1 MNFIDWCVKHPIFC
15 NLLMIFILFSG
26 FIAITNI
33 PNQSTPVFS
42 RDEIEISVLYP
53 GATPLDVEESICI
66 KLENALEDVP
76 EIIDLES
83 VASEALGVVKA
94 KLKVRVDPYK
104 ILEKIK
110 LRVDSIE
117 DFPSGAFAPQT
128 RLRFFS
134 PVLMRFV
141 LFGDISKRELNK
153 IAKNIRSEVMD
164 LPDVDYVPSQGSENY
179 EVKIEISELSLQKY
193 NLKMS
198 NVSNAIKAHSFSRAE
213 GELKTEDHNIKIY
226 TEKRLYSA
234 KEYETIPI
242 ITSENGIKILLKD
255 IAKVY
260 EGFDND
266 NFYYRF
272 NGLPAISM
280 KIKTPQEADAITVSR
295 RVKKYLEEKKKQFPE
310 NLKLRLWFDRS
321 EFIVDQI
328 VTLSNGAII
337 GSILVIVCLS
347 IFLTFRV
354 SFWVALGIPISYAG
368 GFFVLFLLG
377 KSLNLISM
385 FAMIIAL
392 GIVVDDAIIVGEN
405 ITANL
410 EKGLSGREA
419 AIQGANE
426 MFLPILGAV
435 STTVIAFV
443 PLFFIPGMVGNWI
456 REVPIA
462 VIATLITSLIECM
475 FILPSHLSKKPKKQN
490 VIREK
495 TNRLIIFLIQ
505 KVFAAVYKKV
515 LDYKIIFVTLI
526 LGISLISVGLIQS
539 RTVEYIFFPEVDS
552 LHIRAELR
560 FPSGTSKKFIDH
572 HTRFLEKTVAKL
584 NESFTDNKVPVVNSM
599 FAITNENYGYVEVQ
613 LCPHK
618 LRSYHSREIITKWE
632 EIVGE
637 IPDAISVNFWEDQY
651 APTGIPIE
659 IELQSSNNKELM
671 SAANKLKKELYQ
683 MDGVYN
689 IHDNSPPQRLVLSA
703 NLKDEGI
710 FLGITQQDI
719 SQKLSSG
726 FGRQE
731 VFKLQRNSEE
741 VVVRLGYEQ
750 SAQELNTLNIQAAG
764 KFEIPLM
771 NVVDFVLNNRA
782 QTILRKNKKR
792 FLAIRANINDERI
805 TSFDVIEKLKGQ
817 FLANLRK
824 IHPEVVI
831 SIAGQEKENQQ
842 TINYLVLGFTY
853 AMLAIFI
860 ILALILNS
868 YIQPLIILVILPF
881 GFVGAIYG
889 HWILNL
895 PISIMSLFGVVA
907 LSGILVNDSLVFIDQ
922 INVEIRK
929 GHLVNEAIFQA
940 GISRFRAIVLTS
952 FTTIA
957 GLIPTLYETDLEGSS
972 IIPMAVSIVFGL
984 AFATV
989 ITLFLVPI
997 LFLCV
1002 NFCRR
1007 VIYWLFKGKWVNRE
1021 NVEPS
1026 YKLTTL

>member
-1 MNFIDWCVKHPIFC
+1 MNFIDWCVKRPIFC

-26 FIAITNI
+26 FIALVNI
-33 PNQSTPVFS
+33 PNQSTPIFS

-83 VASEALGVVKA
+83 IARETLGVVKA

-104 ILEKIK
+104 VLEKIK
-110 LRVDSIE
+110 LRVDGIE

-141 LFGDISKRELNK
+141 LYGDLSKRELNK

-164 LPDVDYVPSQGSENY
+164 LPDVDYVPTQGSENY

-198 NVSNAIKAHSFSRAE
+198 NVSDAIKAHSFSRAE

-242 ITSENGIKILLKD
+242 ITSENGIKILLRD
-255 IAKVY
+255 IARVY

-280 KIKTPQEADAITVSR
+280 KIESPQEADAITVSR
-295 RVKKYLEEKKKQFPE
+295 HVKKYLEEKKKQFPE

-321 EFIVDQI
+321 EFIVDQLI
-328 VTLSNGAII
+328 TLSNGAIT
-337 GSILVIVCLS
+337 GAILVVACLS

-456 REVPIA
+456 REIPIA
-462 VIATLITSLIECM
+462 VIATLVTSLIECM
-475 FILPSHLSKKPKKQN
+475 FILPSHLSKKPKKPN
-490 VIREK
+490 AIREK
-495 TNRLIIFLIQ
+495 INALIDFLIQ
-505 KVFAAVYKKV
+505 KVFATVYKKV
-515 LDYKIIFVTLI
+515 LAYKIIFVTLV
-526 LGISLISVGLIQS
+526 LGISLIAVGLIQS

-560 FPSGTSKKFIDH
+560 FPSGTSKNVIDH

-584 NESFTDNKVPVVNSM
+584 NKSFPNEVPVVNSM
-599 FAITNENYGYVEVQ
+599 FAITDENYGYVEVQ
-613 LCPHK
+613 LCPH
-618 LRSYHSREIITKWE
+618 RFRNYHSREIITKWE
-632 EIVGE
+632 KIVGE
-637 IPDAISVNFWEDQY
+637 VPDAISINFWEDQY

-659 IELQSSNNKELM
+659 IELQSSNSKELL

-683 MDGVYN
+683 MNGVYN

-731 VFKLQRNSEE
+731 VFKLQRDSEE

-764 KFEIPLM
+764 KFEIPLA
-771 NVVDFVLNNRA
+771 NVVEFVLNNRA

-792 FLAIRANINDERI
+792 FLAIRANINDELI
-805 TSFDVIEKLKGQ
+805 TSFDVIQRLKGQ
-817 FLANLRK
+817 FLADLQK
-824 IHPEVVI
+824 LHPGVVI

-842 TINYLVLGFTY
+842 TINYLILGFAY

-889 HWILNL
+889 HWMLHL

-922 INVEIRK
+922 INVEMRK
-929 GHLVNEAIFQA
+929 GNLVNEAVFQA
-940 GISRFRAIVLTS
+940 GLSRFRAIVITS

-984 AFATV
+984 AFATI

-997 LFLCV
+997 LFLFV

-1007 VIYWLFKGKWVNRE
+1007 VIYWLLKGKWANRE

-1026 YKLTTL
+1026 YKLT